1 MYLID
6 QCTVWDG
13 KRQGAVDVAPF
24 SAIFFII
31 SRLLTRAIS
40 NLALQAIE
48 KVPDVSLNSARCSSI
63 EQLLSKKEQREIFS
77 LSFVKAFKLLVF

>member
-6 QCTVWDG
+6 ECAVQNE

-24 SAIFFII
+24 SAIFFIV

-48 KVPDVSLNSARCSSI
+48 KVPDVSLNSARCQDNSRRD
-63 EQLLSKKEQREIFS
+63 EYLVMPIF
-77 LSFVKAFKLLVF
+77 KI